1 MCLRAVFED
10 GSWIQGKR
18 YFWLIL
24 KESWG
29 THHLIVTSC
38 SAPDLEAKLRGC
50 EIAIPI
56 SKPKYWI
63 CYYGR

>member
-1 MCLRAVFED
+1 MYLRAVFED
-10 GSWIQGKR
+10 GSWLQGIRKPW
-18 YFWLIL
+18 FLF
-24 KESWG
+24 KESMG
-29 THHLIVTSC
+29 THHIIVTSC
-38 SAPDLEAKLRGC
+38 SSSELEAKLRGC